1 MIDPAVVRQLQPFI
15 VTSWHGHRNDT
26 DLPKPVRDVWNW
38 KFQVLGDT
46 RQSNVDLAVLDP
58 DGRVMHSFDAF
69 ERFPLRQDESLAE
82 YTARELKRGLGLLDL
97 AEIPAR
103 NNPLRL
109 PDLNGKRGIR
119 IFVTLKDDRMRAYRA
134 PIVEVIPMNTA
145 DWQLLKYPQQPRE
158 LQARELHK
166 WLSQVYPPGVME
178 RTDPRTKKVYAIS
191 STEGTLSLSPATGTA
206 TMQQATLAGQVQ
218 FRDEGNDG
226 FSYQGH
232 LQVVLTY
239 PIDKQQPNSLRGV
252 FEGVYP
258 RRDRFQGRN
267 RQVPLEAVF
276 ESIPGK
282 QDPLR

>member
-38 KFQVLGDT
+38 KFQVLGDM
-46 RQSNVDLAVLDP
+46 RQSNVDLAVLAP

-69 ERFPLRQDESLAE
+69 ERFPLRSGESLAE

-97 AEIPAR
+97 EGIPAR

-109 PDLNGKRGIR
+109 PDLDGKQGVR

-134 PIVEVIPMNTA
+134 PIVEVIPLTTA
-145 DWQLLKYPQQPRE
+145 DWQLLTYPQQPRE
-158 LQARELHK
+158 LQARDLHK

-178 RTDPRTKKVYAIS
+178 RTDPRTKKVYEIS
-191 STEGTLSLSPATGTA
+191 STEGTLSLIPAAGTGT
-206 TMQQATLAGQVQ
+206 MRQAILSGQVQ

-226 FSYQGH
+226 FSYQGD

-239 PIDKQQPNSLRGV
+239 PIDKQQPSSLRGV

-258 RRDRFQGRN
+258 RRDRFQNRN
-267 RQVPLEAVF
+267 RQVPL
-276 ESIPGK
+276 
-282 QDPLR
+282 

>member
-38 KFQVLGDT
+38 KFQVLGDM

-69 ERFPLRQDESLAE
+69 ERFPLRQGESLAE

-97 AEIPAR
+97 ADIPAR

-109 PDLNGKRGIR
+109 PDLDGKQGIR

-134 PIVEVIPMNTA
+134 PIVEVIPISTA

-178 RTDPRTKKVYAIS
+178 RTDPRTKKVYAIT

-206 TMQQATLAGQVQ
+206 TMQQAILSGQVQ

-239 PIDKQQPNSLRGV
+239 PVDKQHPSSLRGV

>member
-1 MIDPAVVRQLQPFI
+1 LIDPAVVRQLQPFI

-38 KFQVLGDT
+38 KFQVLGDM
-46 RQSNVDLAVLDP
+46 RQSNVDLAVLAP

-69 ERFPLRQDESLAE
+69 ERFPLRPGENLAE

-97 AEIPAR
+97 EGIPAR

-109 PDLNGKRGIR
+109 PDLDGKQGVR

-134 PIVEVIPMNTA
+134 PIVEVIPLTTA
-145 DWQLLKYPQQPRE
+145 DWQLLTYPQQPRE
-158 LQARELHK
+158 LQARDLHK

-178 RTDPRTKKVYAIS
+178 RTDPRTKKVYEIS
-191 STEGTLSLSPATGTA
+191 STEGTLSLIPAAGTGT
-206 TMQQATLAGQVQ
+206 MRQAILSGQVQ

-226 FSYQGH
+226 FSYQGD

-239 PIDKQQPNSLRGV
+239 PIDKQQPSSLRGV

-258 RRDRFQGRN
+258 RRDRFQNRN

-276 ESIPGK
+276 ESIPEK
-282 QDPLR
+282 QDLLR